1 MDLDLDLDY
10 LNDLSL
16 MEALIF
22 QHPSIPRREE
32 PIIPNWLFEQE
43 RNRRE
48 EPIIPNWLF
57 EQERNLIDE
66 IVEEV
71 TSELQGI
78 TEDERPLINDMF
90 QHIIFHPLLY
100 FLVRERENHVF
111 TQKQSV
117 KVELKETKKKAIN
130 QDRNTE
136 CPITYDT
143 INTNDSY
150 LACMECKYNFTV
162 DAIVKHLD
170 SRDCKDCPMCRKE
183 WKDYCIYVNIDPEVE
198 RKKVAEKCLIAYN
211 YEINNLKKKHLKM
224 EEYVGV
230 NKTRNNKKWFY
241 GK

>member
-1 MDLDLDLDY
+1 MELLLMNT
-10 LNDLSL
+10 LLHRLS
-16 MEALIF
+16 
-22 QHPSIPRREE
+22 RRETTE
-32 PIIPNWLFEQE
+32 LIVGGEEFNFRNWLFEQE
-43 RNRRE
+43 TELTNE
-48 EPIIPNWLF
+48 L
-57 EQERNLIDE
+57 
-66 IVEEV
+66 EEV
-71 TSELQGI
+71 IEAFETQRNS
-78 TEDERPLINDMF
+78 RPLID
-90 QHIIFHPLLY
+90 
-100 FLVRERENHVF
+100 FLERELGIF

-130 QDRNTE
+130 EDRNTE

-198 RKKVAEKCLIAYN
+198 RKKVAEKCLITYN

-224 EEYVGV
+224 EEYVGDGV